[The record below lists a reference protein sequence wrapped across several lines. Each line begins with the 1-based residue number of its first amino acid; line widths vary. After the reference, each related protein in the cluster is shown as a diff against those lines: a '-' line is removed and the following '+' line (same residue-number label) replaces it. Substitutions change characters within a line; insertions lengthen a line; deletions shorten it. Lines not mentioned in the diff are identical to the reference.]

1 MPIPTS
7 SSSPQGDKRFDR
19 RAYRRV
25 RIEQFCR
32 MIYHGREY
40 PCEVI
45 DVSEGG
51 AGLKTTVVPEVG
63 ESIILYFDDMGRVR
77 AEVVRHL
84 DGGCGVSFTA
94 TQIKRD
100 RVVQRLDLLVKNGR
114 TQSLPHER
122 LLLEILAGGDGIRLT
137 ELRDD
142 SILKRTLD
150 ECLALGWI
158 EWTVENG
165 VNDIKLTERGRLL
178 GPLPR

>member
-1 MPIPTS
+1 
-7 SSSPQGDKRFDR
+7 
-19 RAYRRV
+19 
-25 RIEQFCR
+25 
-32 MIYHGREY
+32 MIYRGREY

-51 AGLKTTVVPEVG
+51 AGLKTKIVPEVG
-63 ESIILYFDDMGRVR
+63 AAIILYFDDMGRVR
-77 AEVVRHL
+77 AHVVRHL
-84 DGGCGVSFTA
+84 EEGCGVSFTT

-122 LLLEILAGGDGIRLT
+122 MLLEILAGGDGIRLT

-150 ECLALGWI
+150 ECLKLGWI
-158 EWTVENG
+158 DWNVENG
-165 VNDIKLTERGRLL
+165 VHEIRLTERGRLL
-178 GPLPR
+178 GPLPK